1 MQKFSLLQ
9 AFSTLRSC
17 RFTRRRQTL
26 QHTLIPQ
33 SSMRRQTM
41 QQCCD
46 HSYCRLMQ
54 NCSCT
59 LSPSDLQRCF
69 CSLREP
75 RYSSVVVAAGP
86 PRGGLLKL
94 GEGGAAAR
102 KRRLG
107 PRRVGAAGLSR
118 LAALLPPRR
127 PPPRGAGV
135 KRLHREL
142 HVVPEDWRRAEGVWA
157 LAGGNGEFARLV
169 LGL

>member
-1 MQKFSLLQ
+1 MFRKLTALH
-9 AFSTLRSC
+9 SC

-69 CSLREP
+69 CSLQVKKTFKKQLREHARDVAYTPSSPAMLTP
-75 RYSSVVVAAGP
+75 RLSLRWGSFNLQNSSSSLS
-86 PRGGLLKL
+86 GLH
-94 GEGGAAAR
+94 
-102 KRRLG
+102 RL
-107 PRRVGAAGLSR
+107 PTRPSIPRVGRTLSVNTP
-118 LAALLPPRR
+118 APLPQ
-127 PPPRGAGV
+127 
-135 KRLHREL
+135 
-142 HVVPEDWRRAEGVWA
+142 
-157 LAGGNGEFARLV
+157 
-169 LGL
+169 

>member
-9 AFSTLRSC
+9 AFSALHSC

-69 CSLREP
+69 CSPRPGAARQAPPKTGRE
-75 RYSSVVVAAGP
+75 RVDRA
-86 PRGGLLKL
+86 PRGDGADGAGGRLLRADPL
-94 GEGGAAAR
+94 RLRRAAR
-102 KRRLG
+102 RALDG
-107 PRRVGAAGLSR
+107 YPRFY
-118 LAALLPPRR
+118 PPC
-127 PPPRGAGV
+127 P
-135 KRLHREL
+135 HRFPVCSSSEQQICG
-142 HVVPEDWRRAEGVWA
+142 H
-157 LAGGNGEFARLV
+157 GEQ
-169 LGL
+169 G